1 MAIAKVAT
9 AVGNRFDTA
18 VLQQEHDSELS
29 LDCDQSHEQMPIQH
43 PLAVAL
49 AKVRTTRRSSGQ
61 LLLSSF
67 EAFDSNKTTSVGVR
81 HFHEVLSAAHVKS
94 LNSNETAAILKRY
107 ANMHV
112 TSSSDKAKFNYVQF
126 CRDTVHVLSRQWLVH
141 LS

>member
-1 MAIAKVAT
+1 LAIAKVAT

-43 PLAVAL
+43 PLVIAL
-49 AKVRTTRRSSGQ
+49 AKVRTTRLVS

-94 LNSNETAAILKRY
+94 
-107 ANMHV
+107 
-112 TSSSDKAKFNYVQF
+112 
-126 CRDTVHVLSRQWLVH
+126 
-141 LS
+141 